1 MLPPL
6 DGRRGVKT
14 EVGSTMPGN
23 RRDLNRPATRVCAP
37 PGPLAAIGLLALG
50 LAFGPGLA
58 GTAHAKAATAKGQI
72 VSSDS
77 SRSGTLRQAAAPAK
91 AKKSGAVRAR
101 GKAGATGAS
110 QANAVKGPGSS
121 PTWKI
126 ETVLERGD
134 TLIAVLQRHGIDR
147 RQAHTAVGAVA
158 DIFDPRRLDAG
169 DKLVLTLERRE
180 AGPWLTALNLNTRAG
195 QELTIQV
202 DRGSPGARTQVA
214 GAPTVVRRAEGVVKT
229 SLPAALRAAKV
240 PDPVAREVI
249 AALAHDPDVPRV
261 MPKQTR
267 FSLVY
272 EAEAGKRGLAK
283 TTLRFVAVNI
293 KGKLHPVYRYQM
305 QDGDVVF
312 VDRDGRGVTLID
324 LASPV
329 QNAKVTSGFGWRTH
343 PLYGDRRFHKG
354 VDFAAPEGTAVHAA
368 DDGVV
373 EEIGWRGNYGQ
384 YIRIRHRAGISTHYA
399 HLSAFGPGLREGARV
414 KRGQVIGR
422 VGETGA
428 ATGPHLD
435 YGVIVGDEH
444 VDPLRAPPAIPI
456 RLHGADLKNFQAYV
470 RKAGPI

>member
-1 MLPPL
+1 
-6 DGRRGVKT
+6 
-14 EVGSTMPGN
+14 MPGDCLDPN
-23 RRDLNRPATRVCAP
+23 GPTARVGLP
-37 PGPLAAIGLLALG
+37 RMPLAAASLLALT
-50 LAFGPGLA
+50 LALGIPLTGS
-58 GTAHAKAATAKGQI
+58 AHAKAANGKSQI
-72 VSSDS
+72 TSSDAAPA
-77 SRSGTLRQAAAPAK
+77 GAARQASLPAK
-91 AKKSGAVRAR
+91 AKNSGAVRGR
-101 GKAGATGAS
+101 SKAVSAAKGSGSAGGPQPKSAKTPDPAT
-110 QANAVKGPGSS
+110 
-121 PTWKI
+121 TWKI

-134 TLIAVLQRHGIDR
+134 TLIEVLQRHGIDR

-169 DKLVLTLERRE
+169 DKLVLTLERRP

-195 QELTIQV
+195 PELTIQV
-202 DRGSPGARTQVA
+202 DGAAPGAKAQPA
-214 GAPTVVRRAEGVVKT
+214 DAPTVVRRAEGVVKT
-229 SLPAALRAAKV
+229 SLPAALRTAKV
-240 PDPVAREVI
+240 PDSVAREVV

-261 MPKQTR
+261 LPKQTR

-272 EAEAGKRGLAK
+272 EAEAGRRGLKK
-283 TTLRFVAVNI
+283 TALRFVAVNI
-293 KGKLHPVYRYQM
+293 KGKLHPVYRYEM

-329 QNAKVTSGFGWRTH
+329 QNAKITSGFGWRTH

-384 YIRIRHRAGISTHYA
+384 YIRIRHRAGVSTHYA

-422 VGETGA
+422 IGETGA

-444 VDPLRAPPAIPI
+444 VDPLRAPPAVPV

-470 RKAGPI
+470 QKAGPI